1 MVTDVNKTE
10 LAGEYSR
17 EYQIFLKC
25 FQIGVSNTKKDLQ
38 IIFKTFC
45 SFFFFF
51 LLESKHLGSR
61 NFKNLDEQKRKNL
74 KSYQPKFDQCFG
86 RELYSNFI

>member
-51 LLESKHLGSR
+51 
-61 NFKNLDEQKRKNL
+61 
-74 KSYQPKFDQCFG
+74 Y
-86 RELYSNFI
+86 

>member
-1 MVTDVNKTE
+1 MVTDVSKTE

-25 FQIGVSNTKKDLQ
+25 FQMDLQ

-45 SFFFFF
+45 SFSFFTRKQNT
-51 LLESKHLGSR
+51 LIGSR
-61 NFKNLDEQKRKNL
+61 NFKNLDELEILPTKV
-74 KSYQPKFDQCFG
+74 
-86 RELYSNFI
+86 